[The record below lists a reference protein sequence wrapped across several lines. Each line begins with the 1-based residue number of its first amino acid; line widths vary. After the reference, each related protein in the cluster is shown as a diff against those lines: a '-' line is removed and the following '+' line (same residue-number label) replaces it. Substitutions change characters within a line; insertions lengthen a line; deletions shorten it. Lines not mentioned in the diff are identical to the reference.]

1 MRVTLSS
8 MCCNFGL
15 CSFPSPATLIAAKLN
30 ARGHRC
36 IYSGQ
41 EIASAAPLRTYNLE
55 RMYMADLEKVKI
67 AITIGDPA
75 GVGAEVTLKA
85 LSRPELADAA
95 EWIVIGDQCA
105 LNAASTI
112 TGIALDRVPAKFS
125 VAETLSVDQAIAW
138 GALRTDYGHAAAEYV
153 RIAVDLCL
161 NNVVNAM
168 VTAPLNKEAVT
179 RSGMAFSGHT
189 EYIASLCGSRHSC
202 MLLAGKQ
209 LAVAHVSTHI
219 SLRDACNLTT
229 ERIVRTIVLGNE
241 ALRLMGTP
249 RPRIAV
255 CGLNPHAGEHG
266 LFGFEDS
273 KTIEPAVQQAIRRGI
288 FCEGPLPADAL
299 FVKASR
305 GHYDLVIAMY
315 HDQGHIPMKLL
326 DFEGTVNVSLGLP
339 IIRTSVDHGTA
350 FDIAGKNLADAGN
363 MQSALKMAI
372 RMAQNRRNSLR
383 ETISAQS

>member
-1 MRVTLSS
+1 MT
-8 MCCNFGL
+8 
-15 CSFPSPATLIAAKLN
+15 
-30 ARGHRC
+30 
-36 IYSGQ
+36 
-41 EIASAAPLRTYNLE
+41 
-55 RMYMADLEKVKI
+55 DLEKIKI

-75 GVGAEVTLKA
+75 GVGTEVTLKA
-85 LSRPELADAA
+85 LIKPDLSDAA
-95 EWIVIGDQCA
+95 EWVVIGDQAA
-105 LNAASTI
+105 LNAASHI
-112 TGIALDRVPAKFS
+112 TGIALDRVPAKFLGTG
-125 VAETLSVDQAIAW
+125 TLGADEDIAW
-138 GALRTDYGHAAAEYV
+138 GTLRADYGHSAAEYV
-153 RIAVDLCL
+153 RIATDMCLTNAVD
-161 NNVVNAM
+161 AM

-179 RSGMAFSGHT
+179 LSGMPFRGHT
-189 EYIASLCGSRHSC
+189 EYIAALCGSRDSC

-209 LAVAHVSTHI
+209 LAVAHVSTHT
-219 SLRDACNLTT
+219 SLREACNLTI
-229 ERIVRTIVLGNE
+229 ERIVHTIVLGNK
-241 ALRLMGTP
+241 ALILMGIP

-273 KTIEPAVQQAIRRGI
+273 KTIEPAVQQAIQRGI
-288 FCEGPLPADAL
+288 SCEGPLPADTL

-350 FDIAGKNLADAGN
+350 FDIAGKNLADASN
-363 MQSALKMAI
+363 MRSALKMAI
-372 RMAQNRRNSLR
+372 RMARNRRNSLR